1 MKKLILPTL
10 IISLI
15 ASPLTWA
22 KGGHHD
28 NKSQWTKVTN
38 VHTVTHSVEHR
49 TSKVKHR
56 NEPIRHKAPKNN
68 RVAQKKA
75 SLTEVII
82 IASVLHH
89 LR

>member
-28 NKSQWTKVTN
+28 NKSQWKTVTKVQTI
-38 VHTVTHSVEHR
+38 THKVEHR
-49 TSKVKHR
+49 TPQVKHR
-56 NEPIRHKAPKNN
+56 HEPMRHKAPQNKKVSRN
-68 RVAQKKA
+68 KA
-75 SLTEVII
+75 SLTEVIL
-82 IASVLHH
+82 IAGVLHA

>member
-28 NKSQWTKVTN
+28 NKSQWTKVTK
-38 VHTVTHSVEHR
+38 VHTVTHRVENR
-49 TSKVKHR
+49 TPQVKHSHK
-56 NEPIRHKAPKNN
+56 PIRHQRTQNN
-68 RVAQKKA
+68 KRGHKKT
-75 SLTEVII
+75 SLIEVIQLTF
-82 IASVLHH
+82 SFV
-89 LR
+89 R